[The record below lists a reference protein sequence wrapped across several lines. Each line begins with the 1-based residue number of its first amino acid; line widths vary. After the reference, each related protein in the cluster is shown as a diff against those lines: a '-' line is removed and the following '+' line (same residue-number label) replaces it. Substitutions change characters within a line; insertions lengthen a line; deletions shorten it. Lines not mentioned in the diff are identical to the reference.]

1 MRPGGRPSADNLGD
15 CIEFVPK
22 RDLDHAQQENEHLRQ
37 ENNRLRRETERLK
50 QETERLRQ
58 ELEAAL
64 RASKRQAAPHSRGE
78 PKADPK
84 RPGRKPGRRYGR
96 RACRPIPRRVDEQI
110 AVPLPERCPRCG
122 GGVEPESCERQ
133 YQEEIVRR
141 TVVRRFDIAVGRCRN
156 CQRRVQGRHQLQ
168 TSDAVGVGKVQL
180 GPEALTLAA
189 ILNKQMGLSLGH
201 TRQVLS
207 YGFGLVVSR
216 GGLYRALA
224 RLASR
229 AEPTYDGLV
238 EAARQAAVNGMDE
251 TGWKVGGRLQ
261 WLHVAVSAQVTV
273 YAILPGRGYEQ
284 AMAMVG
290 AEYDGFLIHDGWAPY
305 YRFQGAFHQSCVAHL
320 LKRCRE
326 MAQIASPAALAFPRA
341 VEDLLETSLELR
353 DRHEQGEVS
362 ERGLAIAT
370 GKLEAKLDRM
380 LGRRRRN
387 PANHRLARH
396 LEHERL
402 WLFTFLHCPG
412 LDATNNAAERAIR
425 GMVIARKVWGG
436 NRTWNGART
445 HQVLASVLRTCCQQ
459 GKDAFTRCV
468 KLLHTPRSVILDIVP
483 GAANPRDSR
492 LHA

>member
-1 MRPGGRPSADNLGD
+1 MRSSGRPPAYSQGD
-15 CIEFVPK
+15 SIDFVPK
-22 RDLDHAQQENEHLRQ
+22 RDLDRAQQENDHLRK
-37 ENNRLRRETERLK
+37 ENERLRRQTERLK
-50 QETERLRQ
+50 QETERLRR

-64 RASKRQAAPHSRGE
+64 RASKRQAAPHWRGN

-96 RACRPIPRRVDEQI
+96 QACRPIPSRVDERI
-110 AVPLPERCPRCG
+110 AVPLPERCPQCG
-122 GGVEPESCERQ
+122 GGVEPEGCETQ

-141 TVVRRFDIAVGRCRN
+141 TIVRRFDIAVGRC
-156 CQRRVQGRHQLQ
+156 CDCHRRVQGRHPLQ
-168 TSDAVGVGKVQL
+168 TSDAVGVGNVQL
-180 GPEALTLAA
+180 GPEALTLGA

-207 YGFGLVVSR
+207 YGFGLEVSR

-224 RLASR
+224 RMASR
-229 AEPTYDGLV
+229 ANPTYEGLV
-238 EAARQAAVNGMDE
+238 EAARQAPVNGMDE
-251 TGWKVGGRLQ
+251 TGWKVGGLLQ

-284 AMAMVG
+284 AVAILG

-305 YRFQGAFHQSCVAHL
+305 YRFQFAFHQSCLAHL

-326 MAQIASPAALAFPRA
+326 MAQIASPAALAFPLA
-341 VEDLLETSLELR
+341 VEDLLQTSLKLR
-353 DRHEQGEVS
+353 DRYERDEVS
-362 ERGLAIAT
+362 EHGLSIAT

-380 LGRRRRN
+380 LATRRRN
-387 PANHRLARH
+387 AANRRLARH

-436 NRTWNGART
+436 NRTWEGAHT
-445 HQVLASVLRTCCQQ
+445 HQILASVLRTCWQQ
-459 GKDAFTRCV
+459 GKNAFTRCV
-468 KLLHTPRSVILDIVP
+468 RLLRAPRAVILDIVP
-483 GAANPRDSR
+483 GAG
-492 LHA
+492 